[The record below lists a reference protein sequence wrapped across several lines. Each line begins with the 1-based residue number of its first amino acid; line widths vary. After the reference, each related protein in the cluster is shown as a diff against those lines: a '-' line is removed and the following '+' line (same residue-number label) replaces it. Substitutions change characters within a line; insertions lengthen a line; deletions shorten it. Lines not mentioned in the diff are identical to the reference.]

1 LLDRKRALFMSMS
14 FGIGNRVFDA
24 SAPEGLL
31 GVAVIR
37 SKATGERPASRMRPA
52 VDSQDTI

>member
-1 LLDRKRALFMSMS
+1 MSMS

-31 GVAVIR
+31 GGAVIR

-52 VDSQDTI
+52 VNSQDTI